1 MGMGAGSGGGGGGR
15 GRRRARKRPLSEIN
29 VTPLV
34 DVMLVLLIIFM
45 ISAPLLTVGVP
56 VELPKTDAGAVE
68 DVQTPISVTVD
79 RSGAI
84 FVEED
89 PATLDQLAP
98 RVGAIA
104 DASRNPSERP
114 IFVRADG
121 RAPYEAVAR
130 VMARLSSSGFTRLNL
145 VTDTAAPQGTGQGTA
160 EASAAPAVR
169 EAVPLAPPREA
180 R

>member
-1 MGMGAGSGGGGGGR
+1 MALVTGGSGGHVR
-15 GRRRARKRPLSEIN
+15 GRRRPKKRPLSEIN

-68 DVQTPISVTVD
+68 DVNEPISVTIDRNGAMYVD
-79 RSGAI
+79 
-84 FVEED
+84 ED

-104 DASRNPSERP
+104 NAGPNPAERP

-121 RAPYEAVAR
+121 AAPYAAVAQA
-130 VMARLSSSGFTRLNL
+130 MARLSASGFTRLNL
-145 VTDTAAPQGTGQGTA
+145 VTDTAP
-160 EASAAPAVR
+160 EAPAASTEVV
-169 EAVPLAPPREA
+169 ATAGA
-180 R
+180 G